1 MSSIED
7 SLKIQI
13 MKKIKNSINN
23 NSLIDKK
30 IKIKTRN
37 KKSNGGNQNLSELID
52 SNKHGKNLSQKKKVI
67 KEFNS
72 E

>member
-1 MSSIED
+1 
-7 SLKIQI
+7 

-52 SNKHGKNLSQKKKVI
+52 SNKHGKNLSQKKK
-67 KEFNS
+67 S
-72 E
+72 Y

>member
-7 SLKIQI
+7 SLKNSNNE
-13 MKKIKNSINN
+13 KKIKNSINN

-52 SNKHGKNLSQKKKVI
+52 SNKHGKNLSQKKK
-67 KEFNS
+67 S
-72 E
+72 Y